1 MNTPKIHLLFLAVFS
16 AILISGC
23 ASHDHTIGNQPENNL
38 SSSEKNNNHD
48 EVEAADGTIEEND
61 EAKEAT
67 DHQQEQQTESGTTND
82 ITDKLKMDAT
92 LIKQPTNFPVEEE
105 VKPEIKKN
113 EANAYSVV
121 YHSASGEEL
130 ARFSGIRHD
139 SVQAASDSIG
149 EFMNGKEV
157 EPFEE
162 GKEDLGY
169 GITGYGEGAAGHG
182 YFSWKEGN
190 WLMSIASINE
200 DGMNN
205 PGIAKKM
212 VEYLE
217 THKLPAPK
225 DSGIVYA
232 DYPPGGEEVNVDIRW
247 QDEEMI
253 YQLETTKV
261 PLDAL
266 EMATSVK

>member
-1 MNTPKIHLLFLAVFS
+1 MNTRKVSLLFVAIVS
-16 AILISGC
+16 ASLIAGCVSNNHTMDSQTENSG
-23 ASHDHTIGNQPENNL
+23 L
-38 SSSEKNNNHD
+38 SPSEKNNNGD
-48 EVEAADGTIEEND
+48 KVDAAEANAEENASD
-61 EAKEAT
+61 KEAT
-67 DHQQEQQTESGTTND
+67 NSHQNQTESKTTND
-82 ITDKLKMDAT
+82 ITEKLKMDAAF
-92 LIKQPTNFPVEEE
+92 IKQPTNFPVKEE
-105 VKPEIKKN
+105 VKPEIVKN
-113 EANAYSVV
+113 EENAYSIA
-121 YHSASGEEL
+121 YHSVSGEEL
-130 ARFSGIRHD
+130 AKFSGIRHD

-149 EFMNGKEV
+149 DFMNGKEV

-169 GITGYGEGAAGHG
+169 GITGYGEGAAGHA

-200 DGMNN
+200 DEMNN
-205 PGIAKKM
+205 QEIAKKM

-217 THKLPAPK
+217 THMLPAPK

-232 DYPPGGEEVNVDIRW
+232 EYPQGGEKVNVDIRW

-253 YQLETTKV
+253 YQLETTEV

-266 EMATSVK
+266 EMATSVE